1 MAEQNVVIKIQAD
14 VSKATNNI
22 KVLQE
27 AIAKLSTS
35 GTQAAT
41 GTEKVSNAAKKTA
54 TASQLLD
61 KEIKKIIAGEA
72 NLDKV
77 ADLATAAL
85 KEQTAAAERL
95 AEVSAAVEE
104 AVGKKGKQMLEGTGQ
119 VKSLGDASGAAS
131 FALLSMGQ
139 AFQDSAQFGMGL
151 AQGLRAVN
159 NNIQQVFT
167 SIALGS
173 AQAGSLKNFFAEMRG
188 QLFGP
193 GGAIIAFSI
202 ITAGLEFFA
211 NRAQQAAKETKLL
224 NDALGE
230 SAERAIEVT
239 GITQKQYEFEI
250 SSLSKVV
257 SGLETRIS
265 LADDLVAKEERLAE
279 LQTASFD
286 MSDRIPA
293 LEQEISRLKAEGV
306 IADGEELEANKA
318 VLEVLKQKLAEARAN
333 QLIQQTLQ
341 DLGAQEVEQ
350 VKTSAE
356 LFKQQTAE
364 AARRNE
370 QAGALPPIL
379 DAQVELYKMMGEA
392 EKAAEVAAT
401 ARELR
406 ELGIKAAIDA
416 QNLAL
421 QQRADAAG
429 EDSFLPEGD
438 LELGKRLITDAD
450 RAMQRLNKTFQNT
463 AAQGMT
469 QVISGFAEMAFSG
482 ASFSSAILGPI
493 ADMAISLGKIAIGT
507 AIAIKGIRS
516 AFESMN
522 PVAAFAAG
530 VALVALGTA
539 VKSRIKAA
547 GRGASSGAGGG
558 GGGSSAAGM
567 IRGASMTEF
576 NVGNLYSG
584 TPNIGSAA
592 GFPSLSIGS
601 MAPQGMQLQLVA
613 RGPDL
618 VSAVDA
624 QRSANT
630 RLIGGSR

>member
-35 GTQAAT
+35 GTQAAA
-41 GTEKVSNAAKKTA
+41 GTEKVGNAAKKTA

-104 AVGKKGKQMLEGTGQ
+104 AVGKKGKQVLEGAGQ
-119 VKSLGDASGAAS
+119 VRTLGDASGAAS
-131 FALLSMGQ
+131 FALLSVGQ
-139 AFQDSAQFGMGL
+139 AFQDSAQFGMGF

-173 AQAGSLKNFFAEMRG
+173 AQAGGFKNFFAEMRG

-202 ITAGLEFFA
+202 LSAGLEFFA
-211 NRAQQAAKETKLL
+211 NRAQQAEKATKLL

-250 SSLSKVV
+250 SSLSQVV

-306 IADGEELEANKA
+306 IANGEELEANKA
-318 VLEVLKQKLAEARAN
+318 VLEVLKQRLAEARAN

-341 DLGAQEVEQ
+341 DLGGQEVEQ

-356 LFKQQTAE
+356 LFREQTAE
-364 AARRNE
+364 AAKRNNE
-370 QAGALPPIL
+370 AGRLPPIL
-379 DAQVELYKMMGEA
+379 DAQIELYKIIKVGNKQIEA
-392 EKAAEVAAT
+392 AAK

-406 ELGIKAAIDA
+406 ELDIAAAIKA

-421 QQRADAAG
+421 KERADAPG
-429 EDSFLPEGD
+429 EDGFLPEGD

-450 RAMQRLNKTFQNT
+450 RAMRRLNKTFQNT

-547 GRGASSGAGGG
+547 GKGASSA
-558 GGGSSAAGM
+558 SSATSSSGG
-567 IRGASMTEF
+567 IRGLSNLQEF

-584 TPNIGSAA
+584 IPNTGSAA